1 MGIIANGT
9 PHASS
14 ALDAEAAEAAAASA
28 TSESVESVYD
38 IDRLERAVAALVG
51 ENARLRQ
58 ECSAIRRQRDEKAER
73 ILVLEGQLLDANQKR
88 QDVAKRI
95 DELIAQM
102 DALDAQLAATES
114 GAEGVS

>member
-14 ALDAEAAEAAAASA
+14 ALDAVAAEAAAAS
-28 TSESVESVYD
+28 ESAESVYD

-51 ENARLRQ
+51 ENERLRE
-58 ECSAIRRQRDEKAER
+58 ECSVIRRQRDEKAGH
-73 ILVLEGQLLDANQKR
+73 ILVLEGQLLEANQKR

-114 GAEGVS
+114 GAEGTP